1 MIILGDSFEEVKKL
15 ESNSIDSLVT
25 DPPYGMSNIS
35 HAAFMECMIQW
46 CKDDNMYLPKAKGF
60 MNKSWDGFVPPLG
73 FWKEVLRV
81 LKPGSYGLVFAS
93 SRTMDLMGLALRIAG
108 FEIRDCITWLYGNG
122 FPKSHDI
129 SKAIDKIKGCKRDI
143 IGKVKKLDSYSNN
156 INTLYGG
163 GKNHNGIM
171 TITAPSSKEAKI
183 YNGYGT
189 ALKPSYEPALLIRK
203 PMKKSVAEN
212 VLHWGV
218 GGLNIDG
225 CRIGKNKDVPAS
237 PSKMKQNYTYGKY
250 KPKTGL
256 ELGSDPNIGR
266 FPSNTLFDSEAAK
279 GLKENSRF
287 FYTAKASK
295 AERSAGLDGLNIHPT
310 VKPIEIMRYLSRLI
324 TPPNGIILEP
334 FLGSGTT
341 AIAAGKEGFRI
352 IGIEREKEYY
362 DIALKRIE
370 YWKTHNHAMT
380 EQNPVNNDQLDL
392 FG

>member
-1 MIILGDSFEEVKKL
+1 
-15 ESNSIDSLVT
+15 
-25 DPPYGMSNIS
+25 
-35 HAAFMECMIQW
+35 MIQW
-46 CKDDNMYLPKAKGF
+46 CKDDDMYLPKAKGF
-60 MNKSWDGFVPPLG
+60 MNKSWDGFVPPPG

-108 FEIRDCITWLYGNG
+108 FEIRDCITWLYGEG

-129 SKAIDKIKGCKRDI
+129 SKAIDKFKGEKREI
-143 IGKVKKLDSYSNN
+143 IGKKSEVILKSMQRFKEQDGRKKKSDFSN
-156 INTLYGG
+156 IGF
-163 GKNHNGIM
+163 
-171 TITAPSSKEAKI
+171 ITAPSSKEAKK

-212 VLHWGV
+212 VIHWGV
-218 GGLNIDG
+218 GGLNIDE
-225 CRIGKNKDVPAS
+225 CRIDSNDSLARINNFKDYGFMNQGTVGKGKNNQVLRIE
-237 PSKMKQNYTYGKY
+237 Q
-250 KPKTGL
+250 GL
-256 ELGSDPNIGR
+256 EEQGR

-324 TPPNGIILEP
+324 TPPNGVILEP

-341 AIAAGKEGFRI
+341 AIAAEKEGFKI